1 MKNSITPNYKRTLKG
16 LAEAKLQRAEKKA
29 ITKVRMQMSTL
40 QYATKMWE
48 TTRNEVNKLQ
58 DDIHAVE
65 FETFRIV
72 EGATVPAKKVQLYF
86 PVKKTQTVDTRL
98 LKALKKERDIWAD
111 VVKELGR
118 NVTSERVFGRDK
130 VYGSFNG
137 DACRLLKTYTEPLK
151 VEGYVNEFY
160 CILLN
165 EGEVNEKILTVGCN
179 EVVVY

>member
-1 MKNSITPNYKRTLKG
+1 MKNSITPNDEATLG
-16 LAEAKLQRAEKKA
+16 LEEAKLQRAEKKA
-29 ITKVRMQMSTL
+29 ITIVRTQMATL

-48 TTRNEVNKLQ
+48 TTRTAVNELQ
-58 DDIHAVE
+58 DNIDAIESELFQISEVATNNGHSAVTE
-65 FETFRIV
+65 LLV
-72 EGATVPAKKVQLYF
+72 VPATKIQSFV
-86 PVKKTQTVDTRL
+86 
-98 LKALKKERDIWAD
+98 ALKKERDIWAD

-118 NVTSERVFGRDK
+118 NATSEKVFGRDK

-137 DACRLLKTYTEPLK
+137 DACRLLKTYTEPVK

-165 EGEVNEKILTVGCN
+165 EGELNEKVLTVGCN

>member
-1 MKNSITPNYKRTLKG
+1 MKNSITPNDASTLG

-29 ITKVRMQMSTL
+29 ITIVRTQMATL

-48 TTRNEVNKLQ
+48 DTRTAVNELQ
-58 DDIHAVE
+58 DEIHKME
-65 FETFRIV
+65 FELFRISEV
-72 EGATVPAKKVQLYF
+72 ATNNGHSAVTDSLVVPATKIQSFV
-86 PVKKTQTVDTRL
+86 
-98 LKALKKERDIWAD
+98 ALKKERDIWKD

-118 NVTSERVFGRDK
+118 NATSERLFGREK

-137 DACRLLKTYTEPLK
+137 DACRLLKTYTEPVE
-151 VEGYVNEFY
+151 VEGYVSEFY

-165 EGEVNEKILTVGCN
+165 EGELNEKVLTVGCN